1 MSDSS
6 NLLADRA
13 VPASTGFWT
22 QTGALLLDAY
32 RDLQSRRLFWLTL
45 VLSLLVAGVFAF
57 VGIDLDGI
65 TIFGKHLRGIPFNSA
80 LVPPPDFYKYLF
92 TAWAI
97 PIWLGFLAQAL
108 ALVAVGGIFPDTIS
122 SGSIELYLSR
132 PIGRLRLFI
141 TKYIFALS
149 FTALQVLLFTIVSF
163 LVIGIRGGAW
173 ELRIFLAI
181 PLVTL
186 LFSYLYCI
194 CVLVGVVMRST
205 LASLLVTALF
215 WGMLTVVHLADM
227 GLTTTSAAAQT
238 RVNQTERLMAAN
250 QDLIDRN
257 NALAPDKRGD
267 MSAFEFQLQKQ
278 KESLPD
284 FEATLA
290 ELRWWHQL
298 ALNIKTPLPKLNET
312 VGLMTRW
319 LLRPGLLSDMTNVQ
333 AQDRQQRRQ
342 RFGGPATRRGQSVEQ
357 YFDSQETQQEVL
369 DEVNSRR
376 VSWIIG
382 SSVGFEVVI
391 LALAAWVFCRRDY

>member
-1 MSDSS
+1 
-6 NLLADRA
+6 
-13 VPASTGFWT
+13 
-22 QTGALLLDAY
+22 
-32 RDLQSRRLFWLTL
+32 
-45 VLSLLVAGVFAF
+45 
-57 VGIDLDGI
+57 
-65 TIFGKHLRGIPFNSA
+65 
-80 LVPPPDFYKYLF
+80 
-92 TAWAI
+92 
-97 PIWLGFLAQAL
+97 
-108 ALVAVGGIFPDTIS
+108 
-122 SGSIELYLSR
+122 
-132 PIGRLRLFI
+132 
-141 TKYIFALS
+141 
-149 FTALQVLLFTIVSF
+149 
-163 LVIGIRGGAW
+163 
-173 ELRIFLAI
+173 
-181 PLVTL
+181 
-186 LFSYLYCI
+186 
-194 CVLVGVVMRST
+194 
-205 LASLLVTALF
+205 
-215 WGMLTVVHLADM
+215 
-227 GLTTTSAAAQT
+227 
-238 RVNQTERLMAAN
+238 
-250 QDLIDRN
+250 
-257 NALAPDKRGD
+257 